1 MILLY
6 TKKPRFKDIRFDKD
20 IRKSYLEGRLGGIPH
35 ISPGMALQPEP
46 EIQVAERTEPYV
58 AEP

>member
-35 ISPGMALQPEP
+35 ICSLAN
-46 EIQVAERTEPYV
+46 
-58 AEP
+58 